1 VAAEYEVNIK
11 INSRQ
16 IERELKNIDK
26 IVSNIGKPKGGGARR
41 KPGIAGLLPS
51 SADLKATERGLVQ
64 LNAKTKA
71 IQSIQ
76 DKFSERRLRSLT
88 RSNTL
93 NEKELRL
100 NKQLTAEARARLRLL
115 SQAGA
120 KGFDGTRPQGRQ
132 LANDIN
138 ARVKAQ
144 DKRAR
149 LLNKIN
155 EMEAKGLNVEKLRK
169 QLNKATTEQSA
180 RRFASA
186 DKEFNLLRKT
196 IELEQAKLRILKEQ
210 RRNFPSSPIRGTATM
225 MGSPAQIAASGRQIA
240 SPIGGG
246 LGFPGSPGFLAGA
259 TASRT
264 PFGPSFPTGGAALPV
279 KGSITMPGS
288 PIAVQAAKKTN
299 LRALKVEATW
309 AKALGQLQETA
320 GVLKSRDG
328 KVKRSWNIALETL
341 QDTAKLIRVRSQQAA
356 GGLTGQSS
364 PIGGAAN
371 IPGSPAALKRGR
383 RNKRLGQVG
392 LGAGFPLLFG
402 GGPGSVLG
410 GAAGG
415 LTGSF
420 GAQIALS
427 ALGQQID
434 QMVASVIN
442 AGKAFTN
449 VGGAADFMAEKSLF
463 SSDSMQFRIEKLIEE
478 GKVTEAAA
486 LMTQEMAKQVGGSG
500 LKALKDLGTEA
511 SKMGKLFGTLLIRIQ
526 AFMASALTP
535 LLKLI
540 NSAIGNIN
548 ARSQL
553 DQMLREAES
562 PEQKAQILQ
571 RSKELR
577 GTVKQGRAGTALGK
591 LTPEIIAQL
600 QQDFPAAIPEGAA
613 IEPKGLELL
622 RAGDKGF
629 DKAAKDAE
637 RLARRLAGLDAERD
651 KLEQLLQLD
660 QQINTAKLQGD
671 NRQVIALENEARL
684 IAFAE
689 KEAVIRAS
697 KVPQEQKIA
706 ELKNL
711 GLEKDRALLENAFK
725 LDSFDKQKADDLTLQ
740 LEQLDLQLEAAT
752 AITREAENQAKLE
765 LLLLNL
771 RESNKDL
778 TDDQLKELM
787 DKTKKLF
794 EAQNQGSLQSF
805 ITNSV
810 KSLNDLEQHAV
821 QVSQGIGNAI
831 GNSLVS
837 GMQGLITGATS
848 VKQVFADMLKS
859 IADVLAQQAAQMIA
873 TYIAIGIARAFAGMG
888 GGESSASAP
897 ASKVGS
903 AANLPGPTG
912 DFGLGAGPSF
922 GSVSDF
928 KPATILPAAKFAQGG
943 FVSSPT
949 SALIGEG
956 GEPEYIIPA
965 SKMRESMSRYSR
977 GSRGGGVIPSDGGSS
992 ASGDGGVAVAAPI
1005 DVRYTVE
1012 RINSVDYVTAD
1023 QFQSGMQSAAAEGA
1037 QRGEQNTLK
1046 RLQMSGS
1053 TRRRLGM

>member
-1 VAAEYEVNIK
+1 MAAEYEVNIK
-11 INSRQ
+11 INTQ
-16 IERELKNIDK
+16 QVERDLKKVEKAVN
-26 IVSNIGKPKGGGARR
+26 NIGKSKGGKKQSVLA
-41 KPGIAGLLPS
+41 LPS
-51 SADLKATERGLVQ
+51 TEM
-64 LNAKTKA
+64 LNAT
-71 IQSIQ
+71 
-76 DKFSERRLRSLT
+76 LRNVKSLDSVNRKIALRQKEINKQT
-88 RSNTL
+88 RDQALNINTL
-93 NEKELRL
+93 TK
-100 NKQLTAEARARLRLL
+100 T
-115 SQAGA
+115 
-120 KGFDGTRPQGRQ
+120 
-132 LANDIN
+132 
-138 ARVKAQ
+138 Q

-155 EMEAKGLNVEKLRK
+155 EMEAKGLNVNKLRK
-169 QLNKATTEQSA
+169 QLGKATTEQSA
-180 RRFASA
+180 RRFGSA
-186 DKEFNLLRKT
+186 EKEFRILEKNLR
-196 IELEQAKLRILKEQ
+196 LEQSKLRILKEQ
-210 RRNFPSSPIRGTATM
+210 QKNFPSSPVRG
-225 MGSPAQIAASGRQIA
+225 GP
-240 SPIGGG
+240 
-246 LGFPGSPGFLAGA
+246 GFPRSPGFLAGA

-279 KGSITMPGS
+279 KGSIAMPGS

-371 IPGSPAALKRGR
+371 IPGSPAALRRGR
-383 RNKRLGQVG
+383 RTKRLEQVG

-442 AGKAFTN
+442 AGKAFTS

-463 SSDSMQFRIEKLIEE
+463 SSDRMQFRIEKLIEE

-562 PEQKAQILQ
+562 PEQRAQILQ

-577 GTVKQGRAGTALGK
+577 GTVKQGRAGTASGK

-600 QQDFPAAIPEGAA
+600 QQDSPAVIPEGAA
-613 IEPKGLELL
+613 IEPKRLELL
-622 RAGDKGF
+622 KAGDKGS

-637 RLARRLAGLDAERD
+637 RLARRLAGLDAERA

-725 LDSFDKQKADDLTLQ
+725 LDSFDKQKADDLTSQ
-740 LEQLDLQLEAAT
+740 LKQLDLQLEAAT

-794 EAQNQGSLQSF
+794 EAQNQGPLQSF

-837 GMQGLITGATS
+837 GMQGLVTGATS
-848 VKQVFADMLKS
+848 VKQVFADMLRS
-859 IADVLAQQAAQMIA
+859 IADVLAQQASQMIA

-888 GGESSASAP
+888 GG
-897 ASKVGS
+897 G
-903 AANLPGPTG
+903 G
-912 DFGLGAGPSF
+912 DGTTP
-922 GSVSDF
+922 
-928 KPATILPAAKFAQGG
+928 PATMPDSVGLIAAEGAYSPGGFKAFNQGG
-943 FVSSPT
+943 VVSKPT
-949 SALIGEG
+949 LGLVGEG
-956 GEPEYIIPA
+956 GEPEYIIPQ

-977 GSRGGGVIPSDGGSS
+977 GSRGGGVIPDNRGGS
-992 ASGDGGVAVAAPI
+992 ASEDGGVAVAAPI

-1023 QFQSGMQSAAAEGA
+1023 QFQSGMQSAAAQGA

-1046 RLQMSGS
+1046 RLQMSGG
-1053 TRRRLGM
+1053 TRKRLGL

>member
-26 IVSNIGKPKGGGARR
+26 IVSNIGKPKGGGSRR

-51 SADLKATERGLVQ
+51 SADLKATEKGLVQ

-76 DKFSERRLRSLT
+76 DKFSERRLRSLS

-210 RRNFPSSPIRGTATM
+210 RKNFSSSPIRGTATM

-279 KGSITMPGS
+279 KGSITIPGS

-383 RNKRLGQVG
+383 RNKRLEQVG

-442 AGKAFTN
+442 AGKAFTS

-478 GKVTEAAA
+478 GKATEAAA
-486 LMTQEMAKQVGGSG
+486 LMTKEMAKQVGGSG

-511 SKMGKLFGTLLIRIQ
+511 NKMGKLFNTLILQVQ
-526 AFMASALTP
+526 AFISKALTP
-535 LLKLI
+535 LLAAI
-540 NSAIGNIN
+540 NKVVGSVVLNNQFNALMSEATGARAKEIEEFLKPFTKEVGGQGAARTKSVISA
-548 ARSQL
+548 
-553 DQMLREAES
+553 E
-562 PEQKAQILQ
+562 
-571 RSKELR
+571 
-577 GTVKQGRAGTALGK
+577 GK
-591 LTPEIIAQL
+591 RLAVEKFGGQV
-600 QQDFPAAIPEGAA
+600 IPEGAS
-613 IEPKGLELL
+613 IEPTGLELL
-622 RAGDKGF
+622 RAGDKGS

-637 RLARRLAGLDAERD
+637 RLARRLAGLDAERA

-725 LDSFDKQKADDLTLQ
+725 LDSFDKQKADDLTSQ

-778 TDDQLKELM
+778 TEDQEDQLQELM
-787 DKTKKLF
+787 NKTKKLF
-794 EAQNQGSLQSF
+794 EAQNQGPLQSF

-837 GMQGLITGATS
+837 GMQGLVTGATS
-848 VKQVFADMLKS
+848 VKQVFADMLRS
-859 IADVLAQQAAQMIA
+859 IADVLAQQASQMIA

-888 GGESSASAP
+888 T
-897 ASKVGS
+897 K
-903 AANLPGPTG
+903 G
-912 DFGLGAGPSF
+912 DVVQPDAIQSGAGFGLGSEIQVGGAPSLFAAEGAYVTGPTNA
-922 GSVSDF
+922 V
-928 KPATILPAAKFAQGG
+928 
-943 FVSSPT
+943 V
-949 SALIGEG
+949 GEG
-956 GEPEYIIPA
+956 GEPEYIIPQ

-1023 QFQSGMQSAAAEGA
+1023 QFQSGMQRAASQGA

>member
-1 VAAEYEVNIK
+1 
-11 INSRQ
+11 
-16 IERELKNIDK
+16 
-26 IVSNIGKPKGGGARR
+26 
-41 KPGIAGLLPS
+41 
-51 SADLKATERGLVQ
+51 
-64 LNAKTKA
+64 
-71 IQSIQ
+71 
-76 DKFSERRLRSLT
+76 
-88 RSNTL
+88 
-93 NEKELRL
+93 
-100 NKQLTAEARARLRLL
+100 
-115 SQAGA
+115 
-120 KGFDGTRPQGRQ
+120 
-132 LANDIN
+132 
-138 ARVKAQ
+138 
-144 DKRAR
+144 
-149 LLNKIN
+149 
-155 EMEAKGLNVEKLRK
+155 MEAKGLNVEKLRK
-169 QLNKATTEQSA
+169 QLSKATTEQSA

-210 RRNFPSSPIRGTATM
+210 RKNFPSSPIRGTATM

-246 LGFPGSPGFLAGA
+246 LSFPGSPGFLAGA

-279 KGSITMPGS
+279 KGSITMSGS

-371 IPGSPAALKRGR
+371 IPGSPAALRRGR
-383 RNKRLGQVG
+383 RTKRLEQVG

-442 AGKAFTN
+442 AGKAFTS

-562 PEQKAQILQ
+562 PEQRAQILQ
-571 RSKELR
+571 RSDELR
-577 GTVKQGRAGTALGK
+577 GVRRSRRTGK
-591 LTPEIIAQL
+591 VIGKKAVTSGVITQL
-600 QQDFPAAIPEGAA
+600 QKDFPAVIPEGAA

-622 RAGDKGF
+622 KAGDKGS

-637 RLARRLAGLDAERD
+637 RLARRLAGLDAERA

-725 LDSFDKQKADDLTLQ
+725 LDSFDKQKADDLTSQ

-771 RESNKDL
+771 RESNKNL
-778 TDDQLKELM
+778 TEDQEDQLKELM

-794 EAQNQGSLQSF
+794 EAQNQGPLQSF

-837 GMQGLITGATS
+837 GMQGLVTGAES
-848 VKQVFADMLKS
+848 VKQVFANMLKS
-859 IADVLAQQAAQMIA
+859 VADVLAQQATQMIA
-873 TYIAIGIARAFAGMG
+873 TYIAIGIAKAFAGMG
-888 GGESSASAP
+888 GGGGGEN
-897 ASKVGS
+897 
-903 AANLPGPTG
+903 NLNVDLVQSYMAEGDYVPGG
-912 DFGLGAGPSF
+912 
-922 GSVSDF
+922 F
-928 KPATILPAAKFAQGG
+928 KAFDQGG
-943 FVSSPT
+943 VVSKPT
-949 SALIGEG
+949 LGLVGEG
-956 GEPEYIIPA
+956 GEPEYIIPQ

-977 GSRGGGVIPSDGGSS
+977 GSRGGGVIPDNRGGS
-992 ASGDGGVAVAAPI
+992 ASGEGGVAVAAPI

-1023 QFQSGMQSAAAEGA
+1023 QFQSGMQSAAAQGA